1 MLRDMPVG
9 PPKSSVIETE
19 VNEEIS
25 LYDPETD
32 AVLVLNGTASDI
44 WRLSD
49 GEHTFPQIAELLAS
63 AYQVDVDDIEKD
75 VENTVDQFMENG
87 FLDGGLG

>member
-1 MLRDMPVG
+1 MG
-9 PPKSSVIETE
+9 PPKSQVIETE

-32 AVLVLNGTASDI
+32 AVMVLNATASDI

-49 GEHTFPQIAELLAS
+49 GEHTFPQIAELLANV
-63 AYQVDVDDIEKD
+63 YQLDATEIEKD
-75 VENTVDQFMENG
+75 VEATVDQFVENG
-87 FLDGGLG
+87 FLDGGLR

>member
-1 MLRDMPVG
+1 MRDMPVG

-19 VNEEIS
+19 INEEIS

-32 AVLVLNGTASDI
+32 AVMVLNATASDI

-49 GEHTFPQIAELLAS
+49 GEHTFPQIAELLAK
-63 AYQVDVDDIEKD
+63 AYQVEAKDIEKD
-75 VENTVDQFMENG
+75 VEATVNQFMENG